1 MRILVISVGR
11 AAKAAE
17 QELVERY
24 LARLRGG
31 LARSAGVS
39 DIEFVE
45 VADGKAAS
53 PALRRRQ
60 EADAIR
66 ARMPA
71 GAAVIALDERG
82 RPETSTAFAKRLRHH
97 IDDGANCLTF
107 AIGGADG
114 HDPEFRA
121 TAGHLMSFGPMT
133 FPHQLVR
140 AMLAEQLYRSFT
152 ILAKHPYHRA
162 R

>member
-1 MRILVISVGR
+1 MRVLVISVGR

-31 LARSAGVS
+31 LTHSAGVS
-39 DIEFVE
+39 DIEFLE
-45 VADGKAAS
+45 IADGRAAS

-66 ARMPA
+66 AKIPA
-71 GAAVIALDERG
+71 GAAVVVLDERG
-82 RPETSTAFAKRLRHH
+82 RAETSAAFAERLQRL
-97 IDDGANCLTF
+97 IDDGASVLTF

-121 TAGHLMSFGPMT
+121 AAGHLMSFGPMT

-162 R
+162 

>member
-17 QELVERY
+17 QDLVERY

-31 LARSAGVS
+31 LARSAGVGEV
-39 DIEFVE
+39 EFVE
-45 VADGKAAS
+45 VADGRAAS
-53 PALRRRQ
+53 PAVRRRQ
-60 EADAIR
+60 EAEAVR
-66 ARMPA
+66 ARLPV
-71 GAAVIALDERG
+71 GAELIVLDERG
-82 RPETSTAFAKRLRHH
+82 QAETSAALAERLRRH
-97 IDDGANCLTF
+97 IAGGATSLVF

-114 HDPEFRA
+114 HDPELCA
-121 TAGHLMSFGPMT
+121 AAGHLMSFGPMT

-152 ILAKHPYHRA
+152 ILAKHPYHRG
-162 R
+162 

>member
-1 MRILVISVGR
+1 MKILVISVGR

-39 DIEFVE
+39 EIEFVE
-45 VADGKAAS
+45 VPDGKASS
-53 PALRRRQ
+53 PAVRRRQ
-60 EADAIR
+60 EAEAIR
-66 ARMPA
+66 AKMPA
-71 GAAVIALDERG
+71 GTAVVVLDERG
-82 RPETSTAFAKRLRHH
+82 RAETSTAFAERLQRH
-97 IDDGANCLTF
+97 IEDGASSLAF

-114 HDPEFRA
+114 HDPELRA
-121 TAGHLMSFGPMT
+121 AADHLMSFGPMT

-140 AMLAEQLYRSFT
+140 AMLVEQLYRSFT

-162 R
+162 